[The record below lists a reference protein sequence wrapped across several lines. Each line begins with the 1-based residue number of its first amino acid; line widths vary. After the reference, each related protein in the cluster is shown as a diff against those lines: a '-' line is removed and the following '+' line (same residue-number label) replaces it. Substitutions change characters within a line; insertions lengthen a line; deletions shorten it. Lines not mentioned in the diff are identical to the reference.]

1 MNIHIPKSRNRHNK
15 KKNPWMTREAI
26 RLHRQKCMAWRRY
39 RISQE
44 PGDEATARLKSIEL
58 NKLTCNL
65 EREFEIKLAEDV
77 KTHPKSFWKYS
88 NDKLKTR
95 DKVNDL
101 LKENGSLT
109 KNDNEKAEVLNS
121 FFKSVFTVE
130 DTSQLPEPQG
140 MKVDQVLSTIEI
152 TPLIVKNKLLKL
164 FKSKSTGP
172 DLIHPWF
179 CQKQLEVSVSL

>member
-44 PGDEATARLKSIEL
+44 SGDEATARLKSIEL

-65 EREFEIKLAEDV
+65 EREFEIKLAKDV

-101 LKENGSLT
+101 LKEDGSLT

-140 MKVDQVLSTIEI
+140 MNHEG
-152 TPLIVKNKLLKL
+152 
-164 FKSKSTGP
+164 GP
-172 DLIHPWF
+172 GT
-179 CQKQLEVSVSL
+179 

>member
-1 MNIHIPKSRNRHNK
+1 MRLGDPGTPGSRT
-15 KKNPWMTREAI
+15 TRV
-26 RLHRQKCMAWRRY
+26 
-39 RISQE
+39 
-44 PGDEATARLKSIEL
+44 

-77 KTHPKSFWKYS
+77 KAHPKSFWKYS

-101 LKENGSLT
+101 LKEDGSLT

-140 MKVDQVLSTIEI
+140 MNHEG
-152 TPLIVKNKLLKL
+152 
-164 FKSKSTGP
+164 GP
-172 DLIHPWF
+172 GT
-179 CQKQLEVSVSL
+179 